1 MKLTAP
7 KTAEDYFQ
15 RTEHAVKYAYTG
27 LASCWSYVEEAEKH
41 ARPPVIKEGMAHYLP
56 TETPEEKAQL
66 ERSLAAYRK
75 YFELKISE
83 AMFAG
88 SVLEAAFMAIKLY
101 SRSTSIPASCA
112 SFVKPSQTTVLPFC
126 IGAERY
132 GIPTGLIVYAGRNQY
147 AHWGDDEFHD
157 VTRAVFAA
165 LNRAYMDNM
174 WADLAFDLSN
184 PTINIYAGEVLFTA
198 LGWRSYDTYLV
209 EMQKLLP
216 SAH

>member
-7 KTAEDYFQ
+7 KTAEEYFQ
-15 RTEHAVKYAYTG
+15 RTEHAVKHAYAG
-27 LASCWSYVEEAEKH
+27 LASCWSYVEEAEKN
-41 ARPPVIKEGMAHYLP
+41 ARPPVIKDGMAHYLP
-56 TETPEEKAQL
+56 PQTPEEEAQL

-88 SVLEAAFMAIKLY
+88 SILDAAYMAIKLY
-101 SRSTSIPASCA
+101 SRNTSIPASCA
-112 SFVKPSQTTVLPFC
+112 SFVKPSQPTMPPFC
-126 IGAERY
+126 IGADRH

-147 AHWGDDEFHD
+147 AHWGDDEAHD

-165 LNRAYMDNM
+165 LDWAFRNNM

-184 PTINIYAGEVLFTA
+184 PTINIYAGEILHTA
-198 LGWRSYDTYLV
+198 LGWSSYDTYVV
-209 EMQKLLP
+209 EMKKLLL
-216 SAH
+216 